1 MKSFG
6 TLQISQRHLIVS
18 IRNYCKTQC
27 IWIYHDCLSKRKQR
41 TRIDD
46 NYSSKILF
54 GVPQG
59 SIIGPLLFN
68 SFSFFSVKDIDIV
81 SYTDVS
87 TPCTVENNIDN
98 VIVFVEQI
106 SDALFSWFKNTRLKG
121 NIDKCHLLVR
131 TNPYV
136 LKMKTAQ

>member
-1 MKSFG
+1 MTAYQTENKE
-6 TLQISQRHLIVS
+6 
-18 IRNYCKTQC
+18 
-27 IWIYHDCLSKRKQR
+27 
-41 TRIDD
+41 
-46 NYSSKILF
+46 
-54 GVPQG
+54 QG
-59 SIIGPLLFN
+59 SMIIIVQRYYLAFHKGQFLVHFFLIL
-68 SFSFFSVKDIDIV
+68 SWRISFFSVKDIDIV